1 MAKLAHA
8 NAGLILIVN
17 SAAGDSLFAEVA
29 HANHWFD
36 PWEISISW
44 YSVVFGAQTFDLS
57 DSRLRCLS
65 EPIGAIPCR
74 TRVVVKIKNSNGAV
88 NRACTESRGA
98 YATTPLRVDE
108 LRTIVGCVQEFDAVE
123 VISNNRSRQHA
134 ILCSIALAGILAI
147 CADFIRIA
155 ESRAYLDTHALA
167 VGSAESQ
174 QGFMEVR
181 MRTLKSLA
189 LASSLLVGASA
200 SAQDAVEWRVAD
212 GGNGHWYELRELTSL
227 SWVSHRDAATELGGH
242 LVTITDSGEN
252 LFVRSLIPMDLPG
265 DGQNYIFGPT
275 IGLVQRDGSREPAG
289 GWEWV
294 TGEPFTFSDWFPA
307 EPSNSGGGEHWVR
320 FRFMNQILA
329 WNDVVDWL
337 GDTHLCCNPLVNRA
351 LIEWSADCNNDGI
364 IDYGQIRAGELA
376 DLNSNN
382 IPDCCEQSISCI
394 PCDADVDESGAVNG
408 VDLAGLLNNW
418 GSSGGKQPRSDIDGN
433 GVVDAM
439 DLSFLLNAWGPC
451 Q

>member
-1 MAKLAHA
+1 M
-8 NAGLILIVN
+8 
-17 SAAGDSLFAEVA
+17 
-29 HANHWFD
+29 
-36 PWEISISW
+36 
-44 YSVVFGAQTFDLS
+44 
-57 DSRLRCLS
+57 
-65 EPIGAIPCR
+65 
-74 TRVVVKIKNSNGAV
+74 
-88 NRACTESRGA
+88 
-98 YATTPLRVDE
+98 
-108 LRTIVGCVQEFDAVE
+108 
-123 VISNNRSRQHA
+123 
-134 ILCSIALAGILAI
+134 
-147 CADFIRIA
+147 
-155 ESRAYLDTHALA
+155 
-167 VGSAESQ
+167 
-174 QGFMEVR
+174 
-181 MRTLKSLA
+181 
-189 LASSLLVGASA
+189 
-200 SAQDAVEWRVAD
+200 
-212 GGNGHWYELRELTSL
+212 
-227 SWVSHRDAATELGGH
+227 
-242 LVTITDSGEN
+242 
-252 LFVRSLIPMDLPG
+252 
-265 DGQNYIFGPT
+265 
-275 IGLVQRDGSREPAG
+275 
-289 GWEWV
+289 

-382 IPDCCEQSISCI
+382 IPDCCEQSSSCI